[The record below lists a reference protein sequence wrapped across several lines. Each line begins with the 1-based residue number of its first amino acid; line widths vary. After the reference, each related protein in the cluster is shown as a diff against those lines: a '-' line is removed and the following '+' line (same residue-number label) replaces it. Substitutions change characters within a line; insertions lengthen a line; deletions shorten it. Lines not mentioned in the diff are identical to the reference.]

1 MTHQVQHCPA
11 GEGIELTAPDAV
23 LTVKIDSDHTDDH
36 YELFEVDAPRGP
48 ATPLHRT
55 GWAKA
60 YYVLHGR
67 MIVQVED
74 EAFDLGPGSSITI
87 PPAALHTFTVLSPTT
102 KFLAVC
108 MTGAMGRFQADLDAS
123 VPHDRPIEQVAQQ
136 LYDVLARHD
145 VTVVGFEAV
154 DVQAGP

>member
-1 MTHQVQHCPA
+1 
-11 GEGIELTAPDAV
+11 
-23 LTVKIDSDHTDDH
+23 
-36 YELFEVDAPRGP
+36 
-48 ATPLHRT
+48 
-55 GWAKA
+55 
-60 YYVLHGR
+60 

-87 PPAALHTFTVLSPTT
+87 PPAALHTFTVISPTT

-145 VTVVGFEAV
+145 VTVAGFEAV